1 MKLPRDLNGTDLAK
15 ALHVLGYEIS
25 RQKGSHIRVTT
36 QTGGEHH
43 EVIPA
48 HRPLKPG
55 TLAAVL
61 RSVAAHHQMTTRE
74 LVAKLDLS

>member
-1 MKLPRDLNGTDLAK
+1 MKLPRDLTGIELAK
-15 ALHVLGYEIS
+15 ALRSLDYEVS
-25 RQKGSHIRVTT
+25 RQRGSHIRVTT

-55 TLAAVL
+55 TLSAIL
-61 RSVAAHHQMTTRE
+61 KSVAAHHGMTTRQLIE
-74 LVAKLDLS
+74 RLDLT

>member
-1 MKLPRDLNGTDLAK
+1 MKLPRDVDGQQLVK
-15 ALHVLGYEIS
+15 ALRVFGYEIS

-48 HRPLKPG
+48 HRPIKPG
-55 TLAAVL
+55 TLASIL
-61 RSVAAHHQMTTRE
+61 KSVAVHHG
-74 LVAKLDLS
+74 LSSQEIARRLGLG